1 MSKPKPTTKQT
12 QAHTLRQ
19 HGLEVIE
26 GRQGFTAFRKLVQIR
41 LGRAPAPA
49 VKPLRQPM
57 RR

>member
-1 MSKPKPTTKQT
+1 MSKPTCST
-12 QAHTLRQ
+12 QARNLRQ

-41 LGRAPAPA
+41 PGRAPAPA

-57 RR
+57 RW

>member
-1 MSKPKPTTKQT
+1 MPTTRQA

-41 LGRAPAPA
+41 PGRAPAPA

>member
-1 MSKPKPTTKQT
+1 MKVKPTTR
-12 QAHTLRQ
+12 QAQDHKLHQ

-41 LGRAPAPA
+41 PGRAPAPA

>member
-1 MSKPKPTTKQT
+1 MSKPTPTM
-12 QAHTLRQ
+12 QAHKLRQ

-26 GRQGFTAFRKLVQIR
+26 GRQGFPAFRKLVQIR
-41 LGRAPAPA
+41 PGRVPAPA

>member
-1 MSKPKPTTKQT
+1 MKAKPTTRQA
-12 QAHTLRQ
+12 QAHKLRQ

-26 GRQGFTAFRKLVQIR
+26 GRQGFTAFRKLMQIR
-41 LGRAPAPA
+41 SGRAPAPA